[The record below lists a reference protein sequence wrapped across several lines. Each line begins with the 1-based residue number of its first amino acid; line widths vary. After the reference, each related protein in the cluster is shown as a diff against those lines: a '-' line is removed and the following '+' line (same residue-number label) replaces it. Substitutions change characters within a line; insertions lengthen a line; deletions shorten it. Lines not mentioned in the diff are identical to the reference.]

1 MLFRVRHLL
10 HGARYTVDGARR
22 RLWQETERI
31 DPVLRAQLAEIRDDL
46 VAALVA
52 VRSARRALDERAPAA
67 GGAAGAPAARAG
79 GGGPAAIAL

>member
-52 VRSARRALDERAPAA
+52 VRSARRALDDRAPAA

-79 GGGPAAIAL
+79 DGGPAAIAL

>member
-22 RLWQETERI
+22 RLWQETEWI

-52 VRSARRALDERAPAA
+52 VRSARRTLDARAPAA
-67 GGAAGAPAARAG
+67 GGPDAV
-79 GGGPAAIAL
+79 AL